1 MRYVS
6 VYQSEQSPLTQC
18 PLCAQLPGFENV
30 HILSMS
36 RQTINAAAFSSRG
49 DWIALGCA
57 SLGQL
62 LVWEWRS
69 ESYVLKQQGHA
80 YDVSAVAFS
89 PDGSYIATGADDN
102 KVCDMGCAWG
112 TTDILILLIIL
123 ACAPNLDC
131 LPCIGAFGEKI
142 TIGMLARRWQDPS
155 HSNLLLRV
163 QRR

>member
-1 MRYVS
+1 M
-6 VYQSEQSPLTQC
+6 
-18 PLCAQLPGFENV
+18 
-30 HILSMS
+30 LSMS
-36 RQTINAAAFSSRG
+36 RQSINAVAFSPRG

-102 KVCDMGCAWG
+102 KVSARGCGLDKPTLEHSAVICWLSV
-112 TTDILILLIIL
+112 TTCL
-123 ACAPNLDC
+123 ALAPLTCMAD
-131 LPCIGAFGEKI
+131 G
-142 TIGMLARRWQDPS
+142 
-155 HSNLLLRV
+155 
-163 QRR
+163 

>member
-1 MRYVS
+1 M
-6 VYQSEQSPLTQC
+6 
-18 PLCAQLPGFENV
+18 
-30 HILSMS
+30 LSMS
-36 RQTINAAAFSSRG
+36 RQSINAAAFSPRG

-102 KVCDMGCAWG
+102 KVCDVGCAY
-112 TTDILILLIIL
+112 
-123 ACAPNLDC
+123 AYVNLGAFEEC
-131 LPCIGAFGEKI
+131 LPPPCDIQM
-142 TIGMLARRWQDPS
+142 T
-155 HSNLLLRV
+155 
-163 QRR
+163 